1 MVKDKVLLPCVVVKK
16 RFSSANFS
24 VLSVIFDTASSAMS
38 GNTHTLPHEWFNGK
52 EQFTVQVSTDF
63 EIKIEENMSY
73 VFSGLYQEH
82 VRYGPQFKSD
92 YFFPD
97 IPSDEKAMLRY
108 LDMMPNIGPVRASM
122 IVDRFGISR
131 VEDIIENEPML
142 LSEISGI
149 TEERATKISEE
160 WKMGKALRDVFLWLC
175 NHDVPTS
182 HASKIVDKYKDRT
195 IEVLNDNPYVL
206 TSVKGMGFK
215 TVDALA
221 HRIFDSVPGDM
232 RVLHGTLYSLGEALS
247 DGHLCVPAENL
258 SKVVKHHLDEF
269 KPQENF
275 DDLFQQA
282 LRSYLVLA
290 RTSGRVFVYLPW
302 VFKGEATVSKI
313 IASMASYESRYEA
326 SDEDIDMAEEELLSY
341 LDREIS
347 LDELQS
353 EAVMSAF
360 NNKITVISGG
370 GGTGKS
376 TICRCIRT
384 ICMRKGLTVSF
395 LTPTGAAAKVISEKT
410 SADGMTIH
418 RALGMIPGSGPNP
431 DCQITSNILV
441 VDEFSM
447 VGIDTLPHLLGAI
460 SDIAVTNIVFVGDPQ
475 QLPSVSAG
483 NFLSDIIATCDD
495 VANVVIL
502 DRIHRQSE
510 TSYIPVVAD
519 DMSNGIYR
527 GIPEDATDVSMVE
540 VSNEMEAMTSIMGM
554 VSEYARSH
562 GSVDGLQ
569 VLSPMYKG
577 MAGVE
582 SLCSGIQVMIHDD
595 DSTTMAHKN
604 SVFYIG
610 DRVMHMVNNYEKD
623 VYNGNIGTVVDMG
636 SKLITPEDLHER
648 KFLVVEYDGRQ
659 ILYVDKEIDE
669 VRVCWCCTIHKY
681 QGSQIDNVILA
692 VTKSNYR
699 MMSRELIYT
708 GVTRAAE
715 KLTLVGSEAMLRRA
729 SEISIIKRRFTNTTK
744 MIDMVYSNDFSGF
757 EVVNRHL
764 VRDSEEDVSTG

>member
-1 MVKDKVLLPCVVVKK
+1 
-16 RFSSANFS
+16 
-24 VLSVIFDTASSAMS
+24 MS
-38 GNTHTLPHEWFNGK
+38 GNTYVLPQEWLGGK
-52 EQFTVQVSTDF
+52 EDFIVQVSTDF
-63 EIKIEENMSY
+63 EVTIDEGMTY
-73 VFSGLYQEH
+73 VFSGSYQEH
-82 VRYGPQFKSD
+82 VKYGPQFKSD

-97 IPSDEKAMLRY
+97 IPSDGKSMMRY

-122 IVDRFGISR
+122 IIDRFGISR
-131 VEDIIENEPML
+131 IAEIIENDHIL
-142 LSEISGI
+142 LSEIDGI
-149 TEERATKISEE
+149 TEERASKIACE
-160 WKMGKALRDVFLWLC
+160 WKMGKAMRDVFMWLC
-175 NHDVPTS
+175 RHDVPTS
-182 HASKIVDKYKDRT
+182 HASKIVDTYKERT
-195 IEVLNDNPYVL
+195 IQVLNDNPYVL
-206 TSVKGMGFK
+206 TSIKGMGFK

-247 DGHLCVPAENL
+247 EGHLCVPAENL
-258 SKVVKHHLDEF
+258 AKVVKHHLDEF

-275 DDLFQQA
+275 SELFQAA
-282 LRSYLVLA
+282 LRSNFVLV
-290 RTSGRVFVYLPW
+290 RNEGRVFVYLPGI
-302 VFKGEATVSKI
+302 FKKEAEVAKM

-326 SDEDIDMAEEELLSY
+326 SMEDVQKAEEELLTY
-341 LDREIS
+341 LDREVR
-347 LDELQS
+347 LDDLQS

-418 RALGMIPGSGPNP
+418 RALGMVPGQGPNP
-431 DCQITSNILV
+431 ESCISSNILV

-447 VGIDTLPHLLGAI
+447 VGIDTLPYLMAAI
-460 SDIAVTNIVFVGDPQ
+460 ADISVTNVVFVGDPQ

-483 NFLSDIIATCDD
+483 SFLSDIMSAGEEI
-495 VANVVIL
+495 VNVVIL
-502 DRIHRQSE
+502 QRIHRQSE

-519 DMSNGIYR
+519 NMSRGIYS
-527 GIPEDATDVSMVE
+527 GIPEDSTDVSMVKADDDMTAMMT
-540 VSNEMEAMTSIMGM
+540 VSGM
-554 VSEYARSH
+554 VSDYVRRN
-562 GSVDGLQ
+562 GSMDGLQ

-577 MAGVE
+577 RAGVD
-582 SLCSGIQVMIHDD
+582 SICGIVQAIINDD
-595 DSTTMAHKN
+595 SSTTMAHKN

-623 VYNGNIGTVVDMG
+623 VYNGNIGQVVEMG
-636 SKLITPEDLHER
+636 SKLICPEDLHER
-648 KFLVVEYDGRQ
+648 KFLVVDYDGRE

-681 QGSQIDNVILA
+681 QGSQIDNVILIA
-692 VTKSNYR
+692 TKANYR

-708 GVTRAAE
+708 GVTRAARN
-715 KLTLVGSEAMLRRA
+715 LTIVGSEEMLRRA
-729 SEISIIKRRFTNTTK
+729 SEVSVIKRRFTHTSK
-744 MIDMVYSNDFSGF
+744 MIDMVFRNDFSSF
-757 EVVNRHL
+757 SVINRHL
-764 VRDSEEDVSTG
+764 AKESDGEEAVQTN